1 MRARKPVQTTM
12 EKPVPV
18 RLTDPEMAD
27 RAQEIAAKI
36 LHVKVL
42 RKKKRDDAR
51 NTQVLID
58 SELDQVELLADTIT
72 DARELR
78 KQGELFADQET
89 AVRTLAEVGKT
100 ACLCP
105 PEAMAVGSVLV
116 DCPVHGDDAPV
127 PWVVNVGVSDA
138 GAAVA
143 DDEEEHDGAEED
155 EDDDEQDDEDDE
167 AAERIA
173 EAAGIAAGA
182 IASVTAGGASSAAPT
197 RTRTGRG
204 PLARASGRRA
214 PAPRAHAKARR

>member
-1 MRARKPVQTTM
+1 MRARKPVQTAM

-36 LHVKVL
+36 SLVKVL

-58 SELDQVELLADTIT
+58 NELDQVELLAEAIT

-89 AVRTLAEVGKT
+89 AVHTLAEVGKT

-105 PEAMAVGSVLV
+105 PEAMVVGSVLV

-127 PWVVNVGVSDA
+127 PWVVNVGNA
-138 GAAVA
+138 GAAMA
-143 DDEEEHDGAEED
+143 DDEEEHDGD
-155 EDDDEQDDEDDE
+155 EDDEQDDEDDE
-167 AAERIA
+167 AEERIA

-197 RTRTGRG
+197 RNGTGRG
-204 PLARASGRRA
+204 PIARASGRRA
-214 PAPRAHAKARR
+214 PAPRARAKARR

>member
-36 LHVKVL
+36 LLVKVL

-51 NTQVLID
+51 NTQALID
-58 SELDQVELLADTIT
+58 SELDLVEVLADTIT
-72 DARELR
+72 GARELR

-89 AVRTLAEVGKT
+89 AVHTLAEVGKT

-105 PEAMAVGSVLV
+105 PEAMAMGSVLV

-127 PWVVNVGVSDA
+127 PWMVNVNA

-155 EDDDEQDDEDDE
+155 DDDEQDDEDEE

-173 EAAGIAAGA
+173 EAASIAAGA

-197 RTRTGRG
+197 RSGTGRG
-204 PLARASGRRA
+204 SLARASGRRA
-214 PAPRAHAKARR
+214 PAPRARAKAQR

>member
-51 NTQVLID
+51 NVQALID
-58 SELDQVELLADTIT
+58 NELDLVEVLADTIT
-72 DARELR
+72 GARELR
-78 KQGELFADQET
+78 KQGELFADQDT
-89 AVRTLAEVGKT
+89 ATRTLAEVGKT

-127 PWVVNVGVSDA
+127 PWVVNVGSA

-173 EAAGIAAGA
+173 EATSIAAGA
-182 IASVTAGGASSAAPT
+182 IASVTAGSASSAAPT
-197 RTRTGRG
+197 RTRTGRD
-204 PLARASGRRA
+204 PIARASGRRA